1 MGKMKR
7 TEENVINDTS
17 INYDSFDNFEKFFDL
32 APDLLCVAGYDGY
45 LKRVNPA
52 VSKLLGYTNE
62 ELLSKPIDEFVYHT
76 DQKSTSAARKEL
88 RKKVS
93 LFNFENRYVTKSGAI
108 VWLLWTSLP
117 IDSDQVVY
125 AIAKN
130 ITYKKELEEERNIH
144 IAELTKINH
153 EFKQL
158 TYSTAHDIK
167 SPVNNMLTVFELL
180 DLSKITDSE
189 TLEFISILKSSTEGL
204 KQMLNEYIAVL
215 NKKNA
220 INSHIKE
227 LDLKASLDEVLR
239 SINSIINN
247 SNAIINVDFSELDT
261 INFNKGYLKSI
272 FLNLLTNAIKYS
284 KPDSVPIVS
293 IYSKI
298 VNGNKQ
304 LIISDNGIGFDM
316 DKVKNKI
323 FGLHQKF
330 NNNNNNNIDSHGIG
344 LYLVYNHIT
353 SLGGQ
358 IAVESKKNEG
368 AKFIITFKN

>member
-227 LDLKASLDEVLR
+227 LDLKATLDEVLR

-330 NNNNNNNIDSHGIG
+330 NNNNNNIDSHGIG

>member
-1 MGKMKR
+1 MKR
-7 TEENVINDTS
+7 TEENVINNNYD
-17 INYDSFDNFEKFFDL
+17 NYDSFDNFEKFFDL

-52 VSKLLGYTNE
+52 VSELLGYTKE
-62 ELLSKPIDEFVYHT
+62 ELLSKPIDEFVYP
-76 DQKSTSAARKEL
+76 DDRKSTSSARNEL
-88 RKKVS
+88 RKKIS
-93 LFNFENRYVTKSGAI
+93 LFNFENRYITKSGAI

-117 IDSDQVVY
+117 IESDKVVY

-144 IAELTKINH
+144 LAELTKINH
-153 EFKQL
+153 EFKQI

-189 TLEFISILKSSTEGL
+189 TLEFISILKFSTEGL
-204 KQMLNEYIAVL
+204 KQMLSEYIAIL
-215 NKKNA
+215 NETNI
-220 INSHIKE
+220 INSHLEE
-227 LDLKASLDEVLR
+227 LNLNATLDEVLL

-247 SNAIINVDFSELDT
+247 SNAIINVDFSEFET
-261 INFNKGYLKSI
+261 ISFNKGYLKSI

-284 KPDSVPIVS
+284 KYDCVPIVS

-316 DKVKNKI
+316 DKVKSKI

-330 NNNNNNNIDSHGIG
+330 NDNIDSQGIG

-353 SLGGQ
+353 SLGGK
-358 IAVESKKNEG
+358 IAVESKINEG
-368 AKFIITFKN
+368 AKFIITFKS

>member
-7 TEENVINDTS
+7 TEENVINGNYN
-17 INYDSFDNFEKFFDL
+17 NYDSFDNFEKFFDL

-62 ELLSKPIDEFVYHT
+62 ELLSKPIDEFVYHA
-76 DQKSTSAARKEL
+76 DQKSTSTARNEL

-117 IDSDQVVY
+117 IDSDKVVY

-144 IAELTKINH
+144 LAELTKINH

-167 SPVNNMLTVFELL
+167 SPVNNMLAVFELL

-204 KQMLNEYIAVL
+204 RQMLNEYIAVL

-220 INSHIKE
+220 INSNIKE
-227 LDLKASLDEVLR
+227 LDLKATLNEVLR

-247 SNAIINVDFSELDT
+247 SNAIINVDFSELET
-261 INFNKGYLKSI
+261 INFNKGYMKSI

-284 KPDSVPIVS
+284 KPDCVPIVT

-330 NNNNNNNIDSHGIG
+330 NNNIDSHGIG

-353 SLGGQ
+353 NLGGQ
-358 IAVESKKNEG
+358 ITVESKKNEG